1 VSGSKSPSS
10 GGSHCR
16 FDSVGKHPE
25 CTDHSRGADSVGPFA
40 NGETAFLIANTVVQ
54 NDPDQV
60 TEAMS
65 KDETTIDDLEDAAFV
80 FDGGIGT
87 LIENA
92 AHLTVAFG

>member
-1 VSGSKSPSS
+1 
-10 GGSHCR
+10 
-16 FDSVGKHPE
+16 
-25 CTDHSRGADSVGPFA
+25 
-40 NGETAFLIANTVVQ
+40 
-54 NDPDQV
+54 
-60 TEAMS
+60 MS